1 MKKTIFTLT
10 TLAVTSVGFAQKAE
24 VVSAFNYNKAFER
37 SLKCSELQNGLASI
51 NKATEDATTKE
62 WAKTW
67 YYRGN
72 LYFNVLASKSSKE
85 SCANLDADALEKCT
99 DSYMKALTLNFQD
112 PQLKSLDLE
121 KEADLMK
128 FFSAIQSQSKVD
140 DEMYTMDIIGR
151 KFPGLAG
158 EYGNKGIGEFQ
169 SKNYKAAQES
179 FGKSMLLSQ
188 FTGKMDT
195 MMLYNTALA
204 SDLGGENET
213 AKQLYDALIML
224 KYNVDGNGPSLY
236 RSMANIYKKEG
247 NDTKAQEYI
256 KKGRSAYPNDYN
268 LIVTELDGYLASGK
282 HAEAL
287 ENLNLAITNNPKN
300 EVLYFARGTVY
311 ENLKQQDNAIKD
323 YSKAI
328 ELKPDYYDAHFNL
341 GAYYFNSGAEKI
353 NEVKHKVT

>member
-1 MKKTIFTLT
+1 
-10 TLAVTSVGFAQKAE
+10 
-24 VVSAFNYNKAFER
+24 
-37 SLKCSELQNGLASI
+37 
-51 NKATEDATTKE
+51 
-62 WAKTW
+62 
-67 YYRGN
+67 
-72 LYFNVLASKSSKE
+72 
-85 SCANLDADALEKCT
+85 
-99 DSYMKALTLNFQD
+99 
-112 PQLKSLDLE
+112 
-121 KEADLMK
+121 
-128 FFSAIQSQSKVD
+128 
-140 DEMYTMDIIGR
+140 
-151 KFPGLAG
+151 
-158 EYGNKGIGEFQ
+158 KGIGEFQ

-311 ENLKQQDNAIKD
+311 E
-323 YSKAI
+323 
-328 ELKPDYYDAHFNL
+328 
-341 GAYYFNSGAEKI
+341 
-353 NEVKHKVT
+353 